1 MALYEVRA
9 RKWENGWEL
18 QVADVGVTWSPS
30 LVEASARAKEFV
42 CAQLSLDE
50 RTVHIDLQPQ
60 VNKDLDQLAVEAR
73 RAVHMADEATRIATV
88 KVREIV
94 QGLTEAGLSL
104 PDIAQYLEVPQR
116 RLEEL
121 LYG

>member
-1 MALYEVRA
+1 MALYEVHA

-18 QVADVGVTWSPS
+18 RIADVGVTWSPS
-30 LVEASARAKEFV
+30 LVEASARAKEFI

-50 RTVHIDLQPQ
+50 RTVHIELQPQ
-60 VNKDLDQLAVEAR
+60 VTKDLDQLAVEVR
-73 RAVHMADEATRIATV
+73 RAVHMADEATRVAAI

-94 QGLTEAGLSL
+94 QGLIEAGLSP
-104 PDIAQYLEVPQR
+104 PDIAQYLEVPQS

-121 LYG
+121 LRT